1 MPQYWQLPAVGGG
14 PGAAPVPTGG
24 ALVYAERV
32 PAEATAANGRTPG
45 AAQLLQTASQRRF
58 AAVATTAT
66 FAGVFALLCAV
77 PAIVLLLTSVAD
89 VNFAGLKHATD
100 TTDAD
105 NGRAQCL
112 RVARRADYTIVFLGV
127 GAPVQ
132 HLRLL
137 LRVDEVVADTAEAL
151 YVFSSR
157 LLKSQ
162 SIQCDSASA
171 EATLVAHC
179 YDVALVYDGAY
190 EQRHV
195 QTSFQFSNAEVAESR
210 HARAY
215 ELRLDGELRLSLGHT
230 VWLTTTHLCWAKHGA
245 FPPVAGAADTVLPLA
260 RAYDAEAKAHW
271 LSSAVANVAVFEPFA
286 DTPVAAAFHDADAD
300 CYQNEPE
307 NNVRVFPL
315 AAYNEYA
322 EWLVLG
328 AQFAFE
334 YSTDTLADRRTV
346 IETGSEC
353 ASLLAENSTR
363 LARASAIYALDCG
376 LQSYQ
381 YPCQTQPAVPYR
393 RVADH
398 KLRFDIDSDGVAIQ
412 LRAEQTR
419 LLARLPRLLPFDES
433 LLAALGR
440 LLVLLITAAVVFVRG
455 TERATD
461 SMWLLSSVLDRIKAE
476 VLDPT
481 LLLAQKTL
489 DVIFD
494 AGITLAAL
502 AARVVVLAFAWHDLL
517 ASDHALV
524 VAFEVT
530 GVLASFVHFAIRYPP
545 IMSLD
550 LESGAPPVAKLGGP
564 MGSVDVTAAV
574 LLSFA
579 ETPLLAT
586 HDGRFAAVGR
596 LLIALLIAVS
606 VLPRCLF
613 AATTC
618 AMGASTV
625 TNHPGYN
632 ARENGKRAG
641 QQGYAALLTLAA
653 VLWVLQGA
661 CSAGGLAALFV
672 QPAAFSMTRM
682 LRGPTGVIRYALLA
696 GTLATGLPTITK
708 TTLRALEHAQT
719 EHDAAHGK

>member
-1 MPQYWQLPAVGGG
+1 MP
-14 PGAAPVPTGG
+14 
-24 ALVYAERV
+24 
-32 PAEATAANGRTPG
+32 
-45 AAQLLQTASQRRF
+45 F
-58 AAVATTAT
+58 AA
-66 FAGVFALLCAV
+66 L
-77 PAIVLLLTSVAD
+77 PITS
-89 VNFAGLKHATD
+89 
-100 TTDAD
+100 
-105 NGRAQCL
+105 
-112 RVARRADYTIVFLGV
+112 
-127 GAPVQ
+127 
-132 HLRLL
+132 
-137 LRVDEVVADTAEAL
+137 
-151 YVFSSR
+151 
-157 LLKSQ
+157 
-162 SIQCDSASA
+162 
-171 EATLVAHC
+171 
-179 YDVALVYDGAY
+179 
-190 EQRHV
+190 
-195 QTSFQFSNAEVAESR
+195 
-210 HARAY
+210 
-215 ELRLDGELRLSLGHT
+215 
-230 VWLTTTHLCWAKHGA
+230 
-245 FPPVAGAADTVLPLA
+245 
-260 RAYDAEAKAHW
+260 
-271 LSSAVANVAVFEPFA
+271 
-286 DTPVAAAFHDADAD
+286 
-300 CYQNEPE
+300 
-307 NNVRVFPL
+307 
-315 AAYNEYA
+315 
-322 EWLVLG
+322 
-328 AQFAFE
+328 
-334 YSTDTLADRRTV
+334 
-346 IETGSEC
+346 
-353 ASLLAENSTR
+353 
-363 LARASAIYALDCG
+363 CG
-376 LQSYQ
+376 
-381 YPCQTQPAVPYR
+381 
-393 RVADH
+393 
-398 KLRFDIDSDGVAIQ
+398 DIDSDGVAIQ

-502 AARVVVLAFAWHDLL
+502 AARVVVLVYVGRLTPRARRRRVRGGGRV
-517 ASDHALV
+517 ALC
-524 VAFEVT
+524 ALCAALPARHE
-530 GVLASFVHFAIRYPP
+530 
-545 IMSLD
+545 LD
-550 LESGAPPVAKLGGP
+550 LVSGAPPVAKLGGP